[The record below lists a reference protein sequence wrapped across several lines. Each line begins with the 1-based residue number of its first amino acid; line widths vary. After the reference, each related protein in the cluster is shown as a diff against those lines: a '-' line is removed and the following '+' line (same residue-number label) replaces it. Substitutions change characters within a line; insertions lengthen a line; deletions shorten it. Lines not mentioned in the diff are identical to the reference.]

1 MSYVGKLRHLPV
13 VLARL
18 RRRAGHKTQRA
29 AARAIRAKAGG
40 SISYASLSRWERGA
54 EKPTF
59 ESVVRLLDGYGYDLK
74 TLQDELD
81 RADGEEVVLAAR
93 TDSPPAAGPSADVL
107 LRRLEALDERL
118 RFIEGKDSRDDGPT

>member
-29 AARAIRAKAGG
+29 AARAIRARAGG

-54 EKPTF
+54 EKPSL
-59 ESVVRLLDGYGYDLK
+59 ESVVRLLDGLGYDLK

-81 RADGEEVVLAAR
+81 RAAGEEVALQALADP
-93 TDSPPAAGPSADVL
+93 TGTADPKDDAL
-107 LRRLEALDERL
+107 AQRLDDLEQRL
-118 RFIEGKDSRDDGPT
+118 RSIESAAAPDD